1 MGLFEFILGIVLIC
15 TIGTIVTNGMQLE
28 KRRLKA
34 KGTASAESE
43 ELRGIIGEMH
53 GEITKLRDRVRVL
66 ERLATDGD
74 RNLAQEIER
83 LRREESSPGI

>member
-1 MGLFEFILGIVLIC
+1 MGMFEFIIVIVAISTVGGIITHAMSL
-15 TIGTIVTNGMQLE
+15 QA
-28 KRRLKA
+28 RRLKA
-34 KGTASAESE
+34 RIANGETE
-43 ELRGIIGEMH
+43 ELKGLVGEMH
-53 GEITKLRDRVRVL
+53 GEIRKLRDRVRVL